1 MLARMRYSR
10 VLTSICMFAT
20 CLANGQPPAASS
32 PSAKAADM
40 PCGMIY
46 GKDHF
51 LSVCAPTGWTF
62 DDVVLAKDG
71 IYATFYRKEF
81 DYHEAMTGHTIMYVN
96 VVLKEKGQQNTAEMM
111 KLDVEKTKRD
121 SLNVVIQRD
130 SPIVISADKDKA
142 AIRVPV
148 QTFLNDYR
156 GGYES
161 VAYIEND
168 KTIVLIVISS
178 VSEELLHKDYPD
190 FVKLIQSYR
199 FVASNVIEM
208 K

>member
-1 MLARMRYSR
+1 
-10 VLTSICMFAT
+10 
-20 CLANGQPPAASS
+20 
-32 PSAKAADM
+32 
-40 PCGMIY
+40 MIY

-81 DYHEAMTGHTIMYVN
+81 DYHEAMTRHTIMYVN

-148 QTFLNDYR
+148 QTFLNDYQ

-161 VAYIEND
+161 VA
-168 KTIVLIVISS
+168 
-178 VSEELLHKDYPD
+178 
-190 FVKLIQSYR
+190 
-199 FVASNVIEM
+199 
-208 K
+208 